1 MTWLIHIYET
11 IHSHLWHTS
20 SICVTRFNL
29 MCDMS
34 LISPQRAKGLWRQ
47 TPRSPPT
54 SPWMP
59 TAHHR
64 RARPPRAQAPIHI
77 CECVISQIEMSHAT
91 HLNESC
97 HTSEWVMAHTWMSH
111 VQHTRC
117 NFMNESC
124 HTCEWVMPH
133 MWMSHVTHMK
143 YNAGIRC
150 WGSVLMSNVKLMS
163 NIQMNHARFTSRP
176 EARGS
181 GVEAVFRFLG
191 SGVDSRGKK
200 GRKGSEGRELGS
212 GVRLQRKTSPM

>member
-1 MTWLIHIYET
+1 MKYVHNTWNTFITHE
-11 IHSHLWHTS
+11 
-20 SICVTRFNL
+20 
-29 MCDMS
+29 MCDMNVS
-34 LISPQRAKGLWRQ
+34 CRTHEIHCIRCWGSVLISHVKHIDKSCLTYEWV
-47 TPRSPPT
+47 
-54 SPWMP
+54 M
-59 TAHHR
+59 AH
-64 RARPPRAQAPIHI
+64 
-77 CECVISQIEMSHAT
+77 VWMSHAT
-91 HLNESC
+91 HVNESC
-97 HTSEWVMAHTWMSH
+97 HTHEI
-111 VQHTRC
+111 Q
-117 NFMNESC
+117 
-124 HTCEWVMPH
+124 WVMPH